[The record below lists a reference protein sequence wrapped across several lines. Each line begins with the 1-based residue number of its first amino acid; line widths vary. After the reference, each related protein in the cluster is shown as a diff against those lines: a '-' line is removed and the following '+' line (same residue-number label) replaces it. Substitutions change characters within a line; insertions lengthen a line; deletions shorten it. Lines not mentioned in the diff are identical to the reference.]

1 MIEIFALIF
10 LCRKNG
16 NLALQKGLS
25 AGTWKLYTILGW
37 FAAEILGLLF
47 GMLLFGNISAE
58 ALTNVAAFE
67 NSNIYG
73 LVAIGWISA
82 FGGYLVVKAALE
94 KKPDSFDEDINKIS
108 VNDLRPPQ
116 KN

>member
-1 MIEIFALIF
+1 MIDIFALIF

-37 FAAEILGLLF
+37 FGAEIIGLFF
-47 GMLLFGNISAE
+47 GMKLFGNFTA
-58 ALTNVAAFE
+58 ADLTNMSAFE

-73 LVAIGWISA
+73 LMAIGLISA
-82 FGGYLVVKAALE
+82 FGGYLFVKATLE

-108 VNDLRPPQ
+108 VSDLRPPQ
-116 KN
+116 KS